1 MFQQNISTDNSIYY
15 NHFKKRSIGRGEG
28 WVEVPFIPSGLECNR
43 LRGYW
48 TSSWNLSATVSDGKD
63 KNFPE

>member
-1 MFQQNISTDNSIYY
+1 M
-15 NHFKKRSIGRGEG
+15 GRGEG
-28 WVEVPFIPSGLECNR
+28 CVEVPFIPSGWECKR

-48 TSSWNLSATVSDGKD
+48 TSSWNLSATVLEGKD